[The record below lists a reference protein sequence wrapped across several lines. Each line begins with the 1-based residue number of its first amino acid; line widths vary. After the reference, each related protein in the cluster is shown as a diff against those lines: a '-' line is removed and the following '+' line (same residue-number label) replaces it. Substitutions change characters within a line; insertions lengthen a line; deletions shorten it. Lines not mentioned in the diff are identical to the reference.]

1 MSDPIYVSKEDVQL
15 VMNFESMYGYFLEC
29 ISLYGEMAVIESELQ
44 AIQDEF
50 MSASAAI
57 DGMYYGQGSDSL
69 AEYLVCYRNHICQIA
84 LYLKTCLNFMEI
96 CNNTIFQEDQKLQKL
111 VTLLAD
117 ISVIGGENGG

>member
-1 MSDPIYVSKEDVQL
+1 MSDPLFVSKEDMLL

-57 DGMYYGQGSDSL
+57 DGMYYGQGSDHL